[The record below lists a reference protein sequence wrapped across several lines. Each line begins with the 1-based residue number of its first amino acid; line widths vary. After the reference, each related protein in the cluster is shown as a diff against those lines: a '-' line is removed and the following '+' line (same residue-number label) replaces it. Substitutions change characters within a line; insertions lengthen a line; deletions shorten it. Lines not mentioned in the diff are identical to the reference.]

1 MPRKPRKPSLGADE
15 SLGAYLH
22 EIQEV
27 PLLSAEEER
36 QLAGLIALG
45 DHDARDRMIRANLR
59 LVVAI
64 AKMYVGRGMMLPDLI
79 EEGNVGL
86 LKAVE
91 RFDPAA
97 ECRFSTYGAWWIK
110 QSIRRALVNTSR
122 TVRVPSYMVEVITKF
137 KHASAQLERTLHRE
151 PTLDEI
157 ARAMGVEG
165 DGLDTLRHA
174 MNAAKTSRAAA
185 SLEAMLGEGTTLED
199 PRTSSPDEEMTLEH
213 ERQRLQQLLAA
224 IDPREAEVLKLRF
237 GIDVEAPLT
246 LREIGERLGVSRERI
261 RQIETRALRKLSDQM
276 GAGTGDPA
284 AEPPT

>member
-1 MPRKPRKPSLGADE
+1 MPRKTRKPQPGADE
-15 SLGAYLH
+15 SLGPYLH

-36 QLAGLIALG
+36 ELAVAIAGG
-45 DHDARDRMIRANLR
+45 DHGARDRMIRANLR

-64 AKMYVGRGMMLPDLI
+64 AKMYTGRGLALSDLI

-137 KHASAQLERTLHRE
+137 KSASVKLERSLQRE
-151 PTLDEI
+151 PTLEEI

-165 DGLDTLRHA
+165 DGVDTLRRA
-174 MNAAKTSRAAA
+174 MSAAKTSRAAA
-185 SLEAMLGEGTTLED
+185 SLESMLGEGETLED
-199 PRTSSPDEEMTLEH
+199 PRTAEPDQEMTLEH
-213 ERQRLQQLLAA
+213 ERLRLQHLLAA

-237 GIDVEAPLT
+237 GIDIEAPLT
-246 LREIGERLGVSRERI
+246 LREIGERLGVSRERV
-261 RQIETRALRKLSDQM
+261 RQIETRALRKLSDEM
-276 GAGTGDPA
+276 GASGTVADDP
-284 AEPPT
+284 EP